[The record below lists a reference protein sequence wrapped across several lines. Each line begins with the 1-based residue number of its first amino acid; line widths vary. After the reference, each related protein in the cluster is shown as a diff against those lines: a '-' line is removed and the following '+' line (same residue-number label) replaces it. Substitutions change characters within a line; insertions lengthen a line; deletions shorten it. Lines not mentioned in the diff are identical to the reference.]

1 MSGAQRASFP
11 IVLVLLA
18 ACGEQASEPSP
29 LPSTKPSEQSALHFV
44 DATVGSGLESVQH
57 CSGGAQ
63 KDYVVESFGAGVAL
77 FDYDGDGNLDLYLVG
92 GGAFDLGAQE
102 APPRD
107 RLLAG
112 DGHGH
117 FEDVT
122 AAAGIGPT
130 GWSYGVRAEDLDG
143 DGWCDLYVTA
153 NGPNTYWRNRGDGTF
168 EDATERAGIAGAV
181 WSTGAV
187 AFDYDRDGDLDLWV
201 VNHIDF
207 DREAIDAEHK
217 RNTYLDQSVYF
228 GPGGLTPLA
237 DTLYRNRGN
246 GTFEDVS
253 AAAGILNPPL
263 FGFQA
268 VVLDADLDGWP
279 DVYVANDSQP
289 NQLWRNRGDGTFEDV
304 ALRAGAALSM
314 EGGPQA
320 GMGVAVGDADGD
332 GIVDLFVTNFS
343 EDYFALYRG
352 DGKGRFKDIT
362 RRARLMQPT
371 LESLGWGTAFHDFDQ
386 DGDLDLF
393 TANGHVFPQMDAVP
407 AGPGYK
413 QLDLI
418 FENQGGGRFR
428 LPEGGGGPGL
438 ALRESSRGVACGD
451 LDGDGDL
458 DLVVTHLDGR
468 PSLLLNQ
475 GVGLGAVLQVRLE
488 GAGGNQRAIGA
499 RLVAH
504 LGDRKL
510 ARFAGSQQGFLSS
523 DAHLVHFGLGATQ
536 VVARLDIHW
545 PDGSLESIEN
555 LEAGQRVHIKQGAGV
570 VASVR
575 IKQP

>member
-1 MSGAQRASFP
+1 MSAARRTGVPLAW
-11 IVLVLLA
+11 VLLA
-18 ACGEQASEPSP
+18 ACGEQTEPQAGSTSEAPPAS
-29 LPSTKPSEQSALHFV
+29 LYFV
-44 DATVGSGLESVQH
+44 DATAGSGLEFVKNR
-57 CSGGAQ
+57 SGGAD
-63 KDYVVESFGAGVAL
+63 KDYVSESFGAGVAL
-77 FDYDGDGNLDLYLVG
+77 FDFNADGHLDLYLVG
-92 GGAFDLGAQE
+92 GGVHELDPAQ

-107 RLLAG
+107 RLLKG
-112 DGHGH
+112 DGSGH
-117 FEDVT
+117 FTDVT
-122 AAAGIGPT
+122 LAAGIGST

-153 NGPNTYWRNRGDGTF
+153 NGPNTYWRNLGGGIF
-168 EDATERAGIAGAV
+168 ENATAKAGIAGSV

-187 AFDYDRDGDLDLWV
+187 ALDYDMDGDLDLWV

-207 DREAIDAEHK
+207 DRAAIDAEHK
-217 RNTYLDQSVYF
+217 RNTYLEQTVYF
-228 GPGGLTPLA
+228 GPSGLPPLA
-237 DTLYRNRGN
+237 DTLYRNLGD

-253 AAAGILNPPL
+253 AGAGILDPPL

-268 VVLDADLDGWP
+268 VVLDADMDGLP

-289 NQLWRNRGDGTFEDV
+289 NQLWRNKGDGTFEDT

-332 GIVDLFVTNFS
+332 GIADLFVTNFS
-343 EDYFALYRG
+343 EDYFTFYRG

-362 RRARLMQPT
+362 RRARLMQAT
-371 LESLGWGTAFHDFDQ
+371 IESLGWGAAFHDFDQ

-418 FENQGGGRFR
+418 FENLGQGRFQI
-428 LPEGGGGPGL
+428 PNGDGGPGL
-438 ALRESSRGVACGD
+438 ALRGASRGVACGD
-451 LDGDGDL
+451 VDGDGDL
-458 DLVVTHLDGR
+458 DLVVTHLDGT

-475 GVGLGAVLQVRLE
+475 GEALGQVLQVQLV
-488 GAGGNQRAIGA
+488 GSAGNRRAIGA
-499 RLVAH
+499 RLVAQV
-504 LGDRKL
+504 GERSI

-523 DAHLVHFGLGATQ
+523 DAHLIHFGLGAAQ
-536 VVARLDIHW
+536 SVERLDVYW
-545 PDGSLESIEN
+545 PDGSLESFEK
-555 LEAGQRVHIKQGAGV
+555 LAAGQRVRIQKGAGV
-570 VASVR
+570 VDQVP

>member
-1 MSGAQRASFP
+1 MKGLQRAGFP
-11 IVLVLLA
+11 MVLVLA
-18 ACGEQASEPSP
+18 ACGEPGPEQTPAQA
-29 LPSTKPSEQSALHFV
+29 TKQPAQGALHFV
-44 DATVGSGLESVQH
+44 DATAGSGLESVRNR
-57 CSGGAQ
+57 SGGAQ
-63 KDYVVESFGAGVAL
+63 KDYVAESFGAGVAL

-102 APPRD
+102 TPPRD

-112 DGHGH
+112 DGKGH

-122 AAAGIGPT
+122 VAAGIGAC

-168 EDATERAGIAGAV
+168 ENATEHAGIAGGV

-187 AFDYDRDGDLDLWV
+187 AIDYDRDGDLDLWV

-207 DREAIDAEHK
+207 DRAAIDAEHK
-217 RNTYLDQSVYF
+217 RNTYLDQTVYF

-237 DTLYRNRGN
+237 DTLYRNRGD

-253 AAAGILNPPL
+253 EAAGILDPPL

-268 VVLDADLDGWP
+268 VVLDADLDGWL

-343 EDYFALYRG
+343 EDYFTFYRG
-352 DGKGRFKDIT
+352 DGKGRFKDLT
-362 RRARLMQPT
+362 RRARLMQAT

-393 TANGHVFPQMDAVP
+393 TANGHVFPQMDTVP

-418 FENQGGGRFR
+418 FENQGQGRFQ
-428 LPEGGGGPGL
+428 LPRGAGGPGL
-438 ALRESSRGVACGD
+438 ALREASRGVACGD
-451 LDGDGDL
+451 LDGDGDV
-458 DLVVTHLDGR
+458 DLVVTHLDGT

-475 GVGLGAVLQVRLE
+475 GTGLGGVLQVSLE
-488 GAGGNQRAIGA
+488 GSAGNRRAIGA

-504 LGDRKL
+504 VGEGTV

-523 DAHLVHFGLGATQ
+523 DAHLLHFGLGAHQLVT
-536 VVARLDIHW
+536 RLDIHW
-545 PDGSLESIEN
+545 PDGSLESVEQLN
-555 LEAGQRVHIKQGAGV
+555 AGERVRIKQGAGV
-570 VASVR
+570 VERVR
-575 IKQP
+575 IKNQ